1 MNQPLN
7 AACFSDPHWLVIARG
22 FDTERWFEDG
32 QAIGTGGILM
42 PQPVHLRAG
51 QRYYRF
57 VSSTSSREAQL
68 GGGWWIDFE
77 NFRLIES
84 FAREHGH
91 SLSDAARL
99 FLALPYDWTRVD
111 RLVHAILA
119 VPLKAYAGQG
129 KQVELKARA
138 SAPHHGTTWTPLQ
151 HRRAQQLYIPGLYIR
166 GSRPRE
172 QLFHQAFPKPILEYI
187 SNRRAV

>member
-1 MNQPLN
+1 VPGVNEPLN
-7 AACFSDPHWLVIARG
+7 AACFSQPHWRVIARG

-32 QAIGTGGILM
+32 QMVGTGGILM
-42 PQPVHLRAG
+42 PRPVHLRVG

-57 VSSTSSREAQL
+57 ASSTSSREAQL

-84 FAREHGH
+84 FAREHRH
-91 SLSDAARL
+91 SLSYAARL
-99 FLALPYDWTRVD
+99 FLALPYQWTRVD
-111 RLVHAILA
+111 RLVHAILE
-119 VPLKAYAGQG
+119 VPLKAYAGEG
-129 KQVELKARA
+129 KRA
-138 SAPHHGTTWTPLQ
+138 TTWTPLQ

-172 QLFHQAFPKPILEYI
+172 QLYELAFPKAFFDYT
-187 SNRRAV
+187 SNRRPV